1 MTISLL
7 IIFAVFAWN
16 PLRVQG
22 QCEDWK
28 AYTSMREINHLLVHG
43 GTVWSATSG
52 GVMRFDQNSQSYSR
66 YTVLDGL
73 AGNKVLSVAA
83 DDRGHL
89 WFGTHLRGLSRF
101 RPSLEVFDPPFLDF
115 KDLDIYALKTMGD
128 RIFVGTERGVSVYL
142 IDKEE
147 VKETYRQLGRMP
159 KDTPVTAIEVFAGR
173 LVAGTVKGISW
184 ADLSLPNLQDPE
196 SWKTLYTADRT
207 GDLMVFSDTLYSVT
221 PRRIWRFDPAVDGF
235 VHESPDSPAGED
247 KLASL
252 GTFKGKAIT
261 ASREGDIFQRNE
273 TGNWTLLPAQS
284 QSEIHAL
291 SRLDTVVW
299 IATSHGLQVVGAAP
313 PPLPMEPTGNRFY
326 EMELLDSG
334 ELWVASVP
342 NDIIRPPHGLYNFDG
357 TAWAVFDT
365 SNGLPSNVAVSLEVD
380 ADGQLWVGTWGD
392 GLLVRKEDSSWE
404 LLNHTNSILGGIGPR
419 GSFVVVSDIVRDSEG
434 LMWMNNVQVGLA
446 VVDGLVPTRSML
458 YDQGVLGVSGDIGKL
473 AIDPH
478 GIKWISTGQQGFL
491 LFDDGGTPFTIGD
504 EHSIHIST
512 SSESR
517 LSSDRVADIAVDSG
531 GRVWVATN
539 NGLNVLSGTYSR
551 ENREL
556 EIDDWRIYTTE
567 DGLPSNEIKA
577 VEEGRGG
584 NIWVGTEGG
593 LAQIEPDGSVAF
605 SFTTGNSCLVDNR
618 INSLL
623 FDDANG
629 ELWIGTL
636 DGLSRLKAAR
646 GRDGDSAVLS
656 IYPNPFVL
664 GSPGAE
670 MVFAGLPL
678 GASLRIFSLGGEM
691 VWHGAGTPG
700 SSAIAWNGQ
709 NASGF
714 LVGSGIYFFV
724 ARDESGAGAKG
735 KFAVINARQV
745 LK

>member
-1 MTISLL
+1 MTISL
-7 IIFAVFAWN
+7 IIIIAVFAWN
-16 PLRVQG
+16 PLRAQG

-43 GTVWSATSG
+43 DAVWSATSG
-52 GVMRFDQNSQSYSR
+52 GVLRFDQSSQSYTR

-89 WFGTHLRGLSRF
+89 WFGTHLQGLSRF
-101 RPSLEVFDPPFLDF
+101 RTSPEGFDPPFLDF

-128 RIFVGTERGVSVYL
+128 RIFVGTGRGVSVFL

-147 VKETYRQLGRMP
+147 VKETYRQLGTLP
-159 KDTPVTAIEVFAGR
+159 KDTPVNTLEVVDGR
-173 LVAGTVKGISW
+173 LVAGTVAGLAW

-196 SWKTLYTADRT
+196 SWKNFTAAGT
-207 GDLMVFSDTLYSVT
+207 AEDLMIVSDTLYTVT
-221 PRRIWRFDPAVDGF
+221 PQGVWRFDPDSDRF
-235 VHESPDSPAGED
+235 VHDSPNSSANDAE
-247 KLASL
+247 LSSL
-252 GTFKGKAIT
+252 GIFRGKVIASNKEGYFYQRHGAGHWSLSPTRAIPKV
-261 ASREGDIFQRNE
+261 R
-273 TGNWTLLPAQS
+273 
-284 QSEIHAL
+284 AL
-291 SRLDTVVW
+291 SRVDTVLW
-299 IATSHGLQVVGAAP
+299 IATSQGLRVVGTVP
-313 PPLPMEPTGNRFY
+313 PPPPREPTANRFY

-342 NDIIRPPHGLYNFDG
+342 SDFIPPHGLYHFDG
-357 TAWAVFDT
+357 TGWTVYGLL
-365 SNGLPSNVAVSLEVD
+365 SGLPTEVVVSVEVN
-380 ADGQLWVGTWGD
+380 AEGRLWVGTWGKGVAVLD
-392 GLLVRKEDSSWE
+392 KNEEWMLINQNNSVLQGL
-404 LLNHTNSILGGIGPR
+404 GPER
-419 GSFVVVSDIVRDSEG
+419 SFVAVSDIERDEDG
-434 LMWMNNVQVGLA
+434 LMWINNVQIGLA
-446 VVDGLVPTRSML
+446 VMDGLDPSRATL
-458 YDQGVLGVSGDIGKL
+458 YDQKTLGISGDISKL
-473 AIDPH
+473 TIASD
-478 GIKWISTGQQGFL
+478 GIKWISTYQQGFL

-512 SSESR
+512 GSESR
-517 LSSDRVADIAVDSG
+517 LSSDRIADIAVDSG

-584 NIWVGTEGG
+584 SIWVGTEGG
-593 LAQIEPDGSVAF
+593 LAQIEPDGTVAF

-646 GRDGDSAVLS
+646 GRDEDSAVLG

-735 KFAVINARQV
+735 KFAVINPR
-745 LK
+745 

>member
-1 MTISLL
+1 MTICLL
-7 IIFAVFAWN
+7 IIIAVFAWN
-16 PLRVQG
+16 PLQVQG
-22 QCEDWK
+22 QCEDWN

-43 GTVWSATSG
+43 DAVWSATSG
-52 GVMRFDQNSQSYSR
+52 GVLRFDQSSQSYTR

-89 WFGTHLRGLSRF
+89 WFGTHLQGLSRF
-101 RPSLEVFDPPFLDF
+101 RTSLEVFDPPFLDF

-128 RIFVGTERGVSVYL
+128 RIFVGTERGVSVFL

-159 KDTPVTAIEVFAGR
+159 KDTPVTAIEVVDGR
-173 LVAGTVKGISW
+173 LVAGTVEGLAW
-184 ADLSLPNLQDPE
+184 ADLNLPNLQDPE
-196 SWKTLYTADRT
+196 SWKNFTAAGT
-207 GDLMVFSDTLYSVT
+207 AEDLMIVSDTLYTVT
-221 PRRIWRFDPAVDGF
+221 PQGVWRFDPDADQFLQEGQNSGMDNVGL
-235 VHESPDSPAGED
+235 S
-247 KLASL
+247 SL
-252 GTFKGKAIT
+252 GTFGGKIVIS
-261 ASREGDIFQRNE
+261 SRGGVFYQRDDS
-273 TGNWTLLPAQS
+273 TNWTLSRTRSVPDV
-284 QSEIHAL
+284 HAL
-291 SRLDTVVW
+291 SRVDTVLW
-299 IATSHGLQVVGAAP
+299 IATSEGLQVVGAVP
-313 PPLPMEPTGNRFY
+313 PPPPMEPTGNLFF

-342 NDIIRPPHGLYNFDG
+342 NDFIPPHGLYRFDG
-357 TAWAVFDT
+357 TDWSVFGPR
-365 SNGLPSNVAVSLEVD
+365 NGLPSNVTVSLEVD
-380 ADGQLWVGTWGD
+380 AEGQLWVGTWGD
-392 GLLVRKEDSSWE
+392 GLAVLKDNERWQW
-404 LLNHTNSILGGIGPR
+404 LNQTNSVLQGIGSGR
-419 GSFVVVSDIVRDSEG
+419 SFVVVSDIERDPEG
-434 LMWMNNVQVGLA
+434 LMWMNNVQIGLA
-446 VVDGLVPTRSML
+446 VVDGLDPTRAML
-458 YDQGVLGVSGDIGKL
+458 YDQKTLGFSGDISKL
-473 AIDPH
+473 TIASD
-478 GIKWISTGQQGFL
+478 GIKWISTPQQGFL

-539 NGLNVLSGTYSR
+539 NGLNVLSGTYTR

-593 LAQIEPDGSVAF
+593 LAQIEPDGRVAF
-605 SFTTGNSCLVDNR
+605 AFTTGNSCLVDNR

-623 FDDANG
+623 FDEANG
-629 ELWIGTL
+629 ELWVGTL
-636 DGLSRLKAAR
+636 DGLSRLKAAQ
-646 GRDGDSAVLS
+646 GRDEDSAVLG

-724 ARDESGAGAKG
+724 ARDQSGAGAKG
-735 KFAVINARQV
+735 KFAVINARQI